1 MRLFN
6 SAQNHIDINLDAEIM
21 DAQSGEDHDVSI
33 QSSRLILEYVNL
45 HISGIRR
52 SKINSENRQE
62 GECHT
67 QGIWPHFPIH
77 VCGHVCHQ
85 VHSYRNSD
93 FGSQAPPP

>member
-6 SAQNHIDINLDAEIM
+6 SAQNHIYINLDAEIM

-67 QGIWPHFPIH
+67 QGIWPHLPLPI
-77 VCGHVCHQ
+77 CGHFFHQ
-85 VHSYRNSD
+85 VNYSRNSE
-93 FGSQAPPP
+93 FLFPQLA